1 MGSRTE
7 QQHKPCVAEAMSQ
20 GLWTAAPD
28 MTVRQAAVLM
38 ATENLAVLTVE
49 GKQGKAV
56 GILTAS
62 AVSDAAAR
70 SLGDLAV
77 TAIME
82 PLHQMCHPAD
92 GLDRARGLMATLGTA
107 LLPVCD
113 GAGRPLGMIS
123 RHGMEACAARSQP
136 IASTRPHRHETTA
149 AH

>member
-1 MGSRTE
+1 MRSRTK
-7 QQHKPCVAEAMSQ
+7 QHQPCVAEAMSQ

-28 MTVRQAAVLM
+28 MTVRQAAILM
-38 ATENLAVLTVE
+38 ATENLAVLTIE

-56 GILTAS
+56 GILTTA

-70 SLGDLAV
+70 SMGDLPV

-82 PLHQMCHPAD
+82 PLHEVCHPAD
-92 GLDRARGLMATLGTA
+92 GLDMARGMMATLGTA

-113 GAGRPLGMIS
+113 AAGRPLGLIS
-123 RHGMEACAARSQP
+123 RHGMEACAARTQP
-136 IASTRPHRHETTA
+136 PARARASRHEATA